1 MDVEP
6 NVPDPLVEN
15 PDTIPIEVQPNAPPD
30 PVEIPVTWDSDGLE
44 VFTTT
49 GVERFQQ
56 EVQSANNMLNTLNQ
70 TQQQIEQTANGMDI
84 LPDAALADI
93 NAMGQRLQAIQQR
106 IQQIENNP
114 VNMGTDIA
122 NTELE

>member
-1 MDVEP
+1 
-6 NVPDPLVEN
+6 
-15 PDTIPIEVQPNAPPD
+15 
-30 PVEIPVTWDSDGLE
+30 
-44 VFTTT
+44 
-49 GVERFQQ
+49 
-56 EVQSANNMLNTLNQ
+56 MLNTLNQ